1 MPIIILVGIRFGLFT
16 DSEAAAVVAVY
27 ALVIGFCVYRD
38 LKIGQLGEVFY
49 HAGRTTA
56 VVLFLLA
63 AAGPFSWLVSESQIA
78 AKIADAILNISD
90 KHWVVLLAVNVFLIL
105 IGKILEPLARKST
118 RLNSSH

>member
-78 AKIADAILNISD
+78 ARSEERR
-90 KHWVVLLAVNVFLIL
+90 V
-105 IGKILEPLARKST
+105 GQECGST
-118 RLNSSH
+118 CRSWGSPGM